1 MSVIHVSRM
10 NSMGS
15 DLTVVNAA
23 RVSFAKHKDEV
34 DDDDERLIKY
44 LAQHGHW
51 SPFSHVFIQFKIDAP
66 IFVARQ
72 LQKHQVGLTWNEI
85 SRRYVDSEPEMY
97 QVYEWRRRS
106 ANKKQGSM
114 SEPIPSQ
121 EIANTI
127 KKELDDKAV
136 DVYNR
141 LLKLKVCP
149 EQARMVL
156 PQDMMTSWYWSGSL
170 YAFSRV
176 CNLRLKEDAQYE
188 TRQVAQRIS
197 DYCAV
202 EFPVSWKYLCQA
214 DGPALKCPNPDCL
227 DGYLQEFSAEGL
239 RVKGNPC
246 PTCHGEKP

>member
-1 MSVIHVSRM
+1 
-10 NSMGS
+10 
-15 DLTVVNAA
+15 
-23 RVSFAKHKDEV
+23 
-34 DDDDERLIKY
+34 
-44 LAQHGHW
+44 
-51 SPFSHVFIQFKIDAP
+51 VFIQFKIDAP

-72 LQKHQVGLTWNEI
+72 LQKHQVGLAWNEI

-188 TRQVAQRIS
+188 TRQVAQIIS
-197 DYCAV
+197 DHCAV

-214 DGPALKCPNPDCL
+214 GVNNHAAMLDALRAVSAWVADLGP
-227 DGYLQEFSAEGL
+227 YAEPGHEPATVFKNVDAIL
-239 RVKGNPC
+239 AKEVSMSGW
-246 PTCHGEKP
+246 